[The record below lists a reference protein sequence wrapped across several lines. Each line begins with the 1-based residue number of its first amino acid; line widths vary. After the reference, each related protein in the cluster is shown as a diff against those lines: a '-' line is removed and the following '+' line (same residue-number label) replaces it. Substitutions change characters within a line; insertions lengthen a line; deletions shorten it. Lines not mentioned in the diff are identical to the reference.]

1 MSSDEYV
8 FDRLSDA
15 GVPVAHG
22 TWGPAK
28 CRPALPYAVFREL
41 EHSCFADNGNYG
53 AIPRYRAT
61 LYARDEGAVEAFK
74 SAVAS
79 LGSYVAHAG
88 HYDDEHHAY
97 VHDFDITLVRR
108 DA

>member
-1 MSSDEYV
+1 MGSDEYV

-15 GVPVAHG
+15 GVPVARG

-28 CRPALPYAVFREL
+28 CRPPIPYAVYREL
-41 EHSCFADNGNYG
+41 EQSYFADNGNYG

-61 LYARDEGAVEAFK
+61 LYARDEATVEAFK
-74 SAVAS
+74 GAVAS
-79 LGSYVAHAG
+79 LGSYVAHTP
-88 HYDDEHHAY
+88 HYDAEHKTN
-97 VHDFDITLVRR
+97 VHDFDITIVRR